1 MGMSTSHFW
10 PMRRNSKVMS
20 SHASESFASFLYSS
34 RTGATLYIDD
44 YSILQ
49 LGNIGISGTNTA
61 SKRYVI

>member
-20 SHASESFASFLYSS
+20 SHASESFASFLSS
-34 RTGATLYIDD
+34 RTGATLYTDD